1 MGGNS
6 GIRQAGDTLDRLL
19 VEALLRKADLGVD
32 ETGERARR
40 SLRRKGVRQ
49 MKERLFQVGSL
60 TETLVNDEEVTLSRE
75 EFVESAGVRKFADG
89 IADRIQKLLEG
100 VHESC
105 EKAAAE
111 RGITLVLTGGGCDLP
126 MITALKDRRW
136 RLGERAVPFQ
146 VARRVPRSVED
157 RFDAP
162 FIQVYPRLA
171 VAMGGALKT
180 RLDEKSA
187 LLEWMGGTPS
197 AGPIES
203 FQTKGV

>member
-1 MGGNS
+1 M
-6 GIRQAGDTLDRLL
+6 
-19 VEALLRKADLGVD
+19 
-32 ETGERARR
+32 
-40 SLRRKGVRQ
+40 
-49 MKERLFQVGSL
+49 GSL

-75 EFVESAGVRKFADG
+75 EFVESEGVRKFADG

-100 VHESC
+100 VHESW